1 LNFRIFVIQ
10 SLFSKELISCHTLFT
25 FYPGLISQNYV
36 YVLVFLNSIKTLTFK
51 PLYLLNRSSDLVD
64 SSIQTFILMSGSFQ
78 DFLLAI
84 RKCLMYFLFIVLWFV
99 FPVAVIPMCHH
110 WIIFKTL
117 KSKILNSSSSKTS
130 EPLINSAYYFLLSI
144 Y

>member
-1 LNFRIFVIQ
+1 LNFRIFAIQ

-25 FYPGLISQNYV
+25 FYPSLISQNYV
-36 YVLVFLNSIKTLTFK
+36 YVLVYLNSIKTLTFK
-51 PLYLLNRSSDLVD
+51 PLCLLNRSSDLVD
-64 SSIQTFILMSGSFQ
+64 SSIQTFISTSGSFQ

-99 FPVAVIPMCHH
+99 FPVAVIQMCHH

-117 KSKILNSSSSKTS
+117 KSKILNSLSSKTS